1 MLTRQGYRYYL
12 NLQPQKYK
20 GLVYFFALMYYIGS
34 IARYRPTLNEIIL
47 EGDYSAILNE
57 AITTCPK
64 QFLYHIVSKITG
76 KVCAV
81 PMAKID

>member
-1 MLTRQGYRYYL
+1 MLTRTGYKHYL
-12 NLQPQKYK
+12 NLQPEKYNSST
-20 GLVYFFALMYYIGS
+20 YFFALMYYIGS
-34 IARYRPTLNEIIL
+34 VARYRPTLNSEIL

-57 AITTCPK
+57 VMTTCPK
-64 QFLYHIVSKITG
+64 QFLYFMVSKITK